1 MPSMVDTRTP
11 ASGGL
16 ALFDVPGSN
25 PTCLD
30 RCRNAAVAQDAVLTA
45 LAEVDARATILA
57 TSVGGSGTLR
67 MLLAS
72 AFTASR
78 LAEFLGLAPSP
89 LPYGGWPTQW
99 QGLVGEVGFDLTSLP
114 GRDQP

>member
-11 ASGGL
+11 APGGL
-16 ALFDVPGSN
+16 ALFDAPGSS

-30 RCRNAAVAQDAVLTA
+30 RCRNAAAAQEAVLTA
-45 LAEVDARATILA
+45 LADVDAHATILA

-72 AFTASR
+72 PSTAAR
-78 LAEFLGLAPSP
+78 LAEILGLAPAP
-89 LPYGGWPTQW
+89 LPHGGWPTQW
-99 QGLVGEVGFDLTSLP
+99 MGLVGEVGFVLTALP
-114 GRDQP
+114 PGGES